1 MIYRGKRRFRFM
13 VLAFA
18 VIGVIVAAAACGGGG
33 SGNST
38 SNSGQSVQVSEKEWS
53 ITVAGT
59 QMTKGNGN
67 ASVPTGTVTFNIKND
82 GTVDHQFEIQG
93 NGIDKKTDN
102 IAPGKTGKLTVDLT
116 AGKYEVWCPIPGHK
130 EAGMDGFVTAS

>member
-1 MIYRGKRRFRFM
+1 MIQRGSRHVRFL
-13 VLAFA
+13 VLALA
-18 VIGVIVAAAACGGGG
+18 AIGVLLVAAACGGGG
-33 SGNST
+33 SGSSN
-38 SNSGQSVQVSEKEWS
+38 SNSGQTVQVSEAEWS

-59 QMTKGNGN
+59 QMTKGNGD

-102 IAPGKTGKLTVDLT
+102 IAPGKTGKLTVDLK

>member
-1 MIYRGKRRFRFM
+1 MIYRGMRRVQFM

-18 VIGVIVAAAACGGGG
+18 AIGVLVAAAACGGGG
-33 SGNST
+33 SGNSGT
-38 SNSGQSVQVSEKEWS
+38 NSGQTVPVSEAEWS

-67 ASVPTGTVTFNIKND
+67 ASVPTGTVTFSIKND

-93 NGIDKKTDN
+93 NGIDKKIGN
-102 IAPGKTGKLTVDLT
+102 IAPGKTGTLTVDLT
-116 AGKYEVWCPIPGHK
+116 AGKYEVFCPIPGHK

>member
-1 MIYRGKRRFRFM
+1 MVFRGKSQFRYM
-13 VLAFA
+13 LVAFA
-18 VIGVIVAAAACGGGG
+18 AVGVMVAAVACGGGG
-33 SGNST
+33 SGNSS
-38 SNSGQSVQVSEKEWS
+38 SNSGQTVQVSEKEWT

-59 QMTKGNGN
+59 QMTKGNGD

-93 NGIDKKTDN
+93 NGIDKHTDN
-102 IAPGKTGKLTVDLT
+102 IAPGKTGKLTVNLT